1 MTPMTPERRKIAEQ
15 MLQENFDAERAYNL
29 TPHGH
34 TADMLVIKAERNLD
48 LACRVLG
55 YTVERRDLGY
65 KIVDARTV
73 VLMDVGAIRNRV
85 RKMVAS

>member
-1 MTPMTPERRKIAEQ
+1 MTQMTPSRRELAEQ
-15 MLQENFDAERAYNL
+15 MLQENFDAERAYRG
-29 TPHGH
+29 TSHKP

-55 YTVERRDLGY
+55 YTVERKDLGY

-73 VLMDVGAIRNRV
+73 VLMDVGALRNRV

>member
-15 MLQENFDAERAYNL
+15 MLQENFDAERAYRCASHK
-29 TPHGH
+29 P
-34 TADMLVIKAERNLD
+34 TADMLAIKAERNLD

-55 YTVERRDLGY
+55 YTVERKDLGY
-65 KIVDARTV
+65 KVVDARTV